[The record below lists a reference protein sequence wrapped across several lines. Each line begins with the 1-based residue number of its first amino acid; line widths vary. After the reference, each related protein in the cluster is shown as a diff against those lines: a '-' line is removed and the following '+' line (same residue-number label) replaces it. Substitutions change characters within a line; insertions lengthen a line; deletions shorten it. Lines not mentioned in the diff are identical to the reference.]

1 MIVSNLRFLLVSASL
16 VLALVAAPFAQATER
31 TILVYGDSISAAYGM
46 AAEQGW
52 VSLLADRLAETRDD
66 ITVVNA
72 SVSGETTGGGVV
84 RLPKTLEV
92 HQPSL
97 VILELGGNDGLR
109 GYPIQKIRENTAMM
123 TEAILASGAEVVL
136 VGMVLPPNYGRRY
149 TAAFENLYAEV
160 AKEFNVPFLPFLL
173 EGVATS
179 ESLLQRDGIHPT
191 VEAQPLLLDDI
202 WPAVESWLSGDE

>member
-123 TEAILASGAEVVL
+123 TEAILASGADVVL

>member
-72 SVSGETTGGGVV
+72 SVSGATTGGGVV

-123 TEAILASGAEVVL
+123 TEAILASGADVVL
-136 VGMVLPPNYGRRY
+136 VGMVLPPNYGRR
-149 TAAFENLYAEV
+149 
-160 AKEFNVPFLPFLL
+160 
-173 EGVATS
+173 
-179 ESLLQRDGIHPT
+179 
-191 VEAQPLLLDDI
+191 
-202 WPAVESWLSGDE
+202 

>member
-92 HQPSL
+92 YQPSL

-123 TEAILASGAEVVL
+123 TEAILASGADVVL